1 MCMWPQIL
9 KVEGGKYQIQ
19 NLSMPVHMIWASDAK
34 RGLDGVGNT
43 LLTVMTKNAYENT
56 FNLNNWKS

>member
-9 KVEGGKYQIQ
+9 KVEGGKYHIQ
-19 NLSMPVHMIWASDAK
+19 NLNMPLHMIWASDAKK

-43 LLTVMTKNAYENT
+43 LLTVMTKNAYKN
-56 FNLNNWKS
+56 